1 MKSIVRLLTGVS
13 AILLSVVSLASAQTA
28 ANVLVVI
35 NESSEDSVKIG
46 EHYAKVRAIP
56 SAQVL
61 RIKLPVGD
69 VIARGG
75 YAQLIEAPIGD
86 WLNANGAQD
95 RILYIV
101 LTKGVP
107 LRIEGT
113 LGRQGTVSSVDS
125 ELTLLYRRLTGTPVA
140 PQGQVSNPY
149 YLGTEPVAKA
159 KPFSHRAHD
168 IYLVTRLDGF
178 TAADVIAMID
188 RGVKAGPVGNI
199 VLDQK
204 ADLPPAPGENWLKD
218 AATALSEQGFGE
230 RTVLET
236 TTKAFAGKE
245 PVIGYYSWGSNDPVL
260 RSRTTALNFAP
271 GAIAAMFLSSDARTF
286 SEPPLSWSAGDS
298 RESQRAYAG
307 SSQAL
312 TGDLIRSGVTGAAG
326 YVAEPYG
333 DGAVRPERLFP
344 AYVAGFNL
352 AEAFYLA
359 TPFLSWQTIVVGD
372 PLCAPFAASRAPV
385 GEPLEPEIESATELP
400 AFFSARR
407 LKASEGAGVPVPA
420 LQAWLR
426 GESRFA
432 KGDKAGARESL
443 ETATKLEP
451 RLVRAHH
458 VLASIFEESAEYDL
472 ALTRYRAVL
481 DHRPNDGLALNNLA
495 YLLAVRHKDPVQ
507 ALPYARRGHE
517 ILKSAESADTLG
529 WVLHLSGDQ
538 AGAATLFSDIV
549 RTPIRNPEILLH
561 AATVFAA
568 VGRSEAAAREL
579 ARAVALD
586 AKLDKREDVKAL
598 RARIVRE
605 TSEGAQAPQQVHK

>member
-1 MKSIVRLLTGVS
+1 MKTITRLFTTVS
-13 AILLSVVSLASAQTA
+13 AILLSIASLASAQTA
-28 ANVLVVI
+28 ANVLVVV

-46 EHYAKVRAIP
+46 EHYAKARAIP

-69 VIARGG
+69 VIARAR
-75 YAQLIEAPIGD
+75 YAQLIEAPIGE

-107 LRIEGT
+107 LRIDGT
-113 LGRQGTVSSVDS
+113 PGRQGTVSSVDS
-125 ELTLLYRRLTGTPVA
+125 ELTLLYRRMTGTTVA

-178 TAADVIAMID
+178 TTGDVIAMID

-204 ADLPPAPGENWLKD
+204 ADLPPAPAENWLKE
-218 AATALSEQGFGE
+218 AATTLSEQGFGE

-236 TTKAFAGKE
+236 TTRAFAGKE
-245 PVIGYYSWGSNDPVL
+245 PVIGYYSWGSNDPAL
-260 RSRTTALNFAP
+260 RSRNTALNFAP

-286 SEPPLSWSAGDS
+286 SEPPLSWSASDS
-298 RESQRAYAG
+298 RDSQRAYAG
-307 SSQAL
+307 SPQSL
-312 TGDLIRSGVTGAAG
+312 TGDLIRSGITGAAG
-326 YVAEPYG
+326 YVTEPYG

-344 AYVAGFNL
+344 AYLSGFNL

-359 TPFLSWQTIVVGD
+359 TPYLSWQTVIVGD
-372 PLCAPFAASRAPV
+372 PLCAPFIAQRAAA
-385 GEPLEPEIESATELP
+385 EPLEPETDPATELP
-400 AFFSARR
+400 GFFSTRR
-407 LKASEGAGVPVPA
+407 LKASEGAGVPVAA

-426 GESRFA
+426 GEARFA
-432 KGDKAGARESL
+432 KGDKAAARESL
-443 ETATKLEP
+443 EAATKLEP
-451 RLVRAHH
+451 RMVRAHH
-458 VLASIFEESAEYDL
+458 LLAAIFEQSAEYDL
-472 ALTRYRAVL
+472 ALSRYRAVL

-495 YLLAVRHKDPVQ
+495 YIVAVRHKDPVQ
-507 ALPYARRGHE
+507 ALPYARRGHD

-529 WVLHLSGDQ
+529 WVLYLTGDQ

-549 RTPIRNPEILLH
+549 RTPIKDAEILLH

-568 VGRSEAAAREL
+568 AGRPDAAAREL

-605 TSEGAQAPQQVHK
+605 TSEGAQAPLQVHK